1 MNTPANICKLMAF
14 YQVNNDWELIEAMEK
29 HIEKLQAK
37 LADGTIRDVA
47 RRVVRE
53 G

>member
-1 MNTPANICKLMAF
+1 MNTPVNICKLMAF
-14 YQVNNDWELIEAMEK
+14 YQVDNDWELIEAMDH

-37 LADGTIRDVA
+37 LSEVTIRDVA